1 MGDSGSNM
9 DAPGRGTGENGIEKC
24 YLKLDNSMRS
34 IGLNEEEISQI
45 APQKAI
51 QMENTHLKVYY
62 SQESTVKCLHYCDT
76 GTLYTSIY
84 TKGDIAMSR

>member
-24 YLKLDNSMRS
+24 YLKLDNSMRA

-45 APQKAI
+45 APRKQYKWKI
-51 QMENTHLKVYY
+51 PISKY
-62 SQESTVKCLHYCDT
+62 
-76 GTLYTSIY
+76 I
-84 TKGDIAMSR
+84 IAMKVP